1 MSKNERLFDLLGDV
15 SPTYVAQAIEKKTR
29 QRAVFTISRKKLFS
43 LIAAI
48 VVLSALTCAMLLP
61 GSAVEPNEGDVEYY
75 EFGTVLTE
83 IPHIILAEDYEALIA
98 MMDAKIEKHPEMA
111 RAYDRFKAFYSLQSP
126 GEQKSPV
133 AKEGILRVWP
143 ITALSDIYTLD
154 RNSTMLEDE
163 FLLYLFMYYGE
174 VSQEDLIDMYTKMY
188 DLVDASDLSEE
199 EKKSIRA
206 TLPEIPVI
214 DENDPATYWVIG
226 EKVEGS
232 ELRFASSYLPEFLT
246 EEGYAQLRELVNGDA
261 AEGVH
266 STAENL
272 FLLEDVYISVPV
284 GTRHSQGQETFVEE
298 SAAINEHM
306 QPVIDAMGAAGQ
318 KIYILDPYAT
328 LHEKTM
334 LTYYLSQETE
344 IVEEQLTAL
353 TQDFY
358 GTLRELPLSEKEIDK
373 LIERCRTLRGTV
385 NP

>member
-15 SPTYVAQAIEKKTR
+15 SPTYVAQATEKKTR

-43 LIAAI
+43 LIAAV

-98 MMDAKIEKHPEMA
+98 MMDAKVAKNPEMA
-111 RAYDRFKAFYSLQSP
+111 PQITRFKAFYSLQSP
-126 GEQKSPV
+126 GLQKSPK
-133 AKEGILRVWP
+133 AKEMLLTIYP

-154 RNSTMLEDE
+154 RNTTMLEDE
-163 FLLYLFMYYGE
+163 FLLYLLMYYGE
-174 VSQEDLIDMYTKMY
+174 MSQEDLVDAYTKMY

-199 EKKSIRA
+199 EKESIRA

-232 ELRFASSYLPEFLT
+232 ELRFTSSHLPEFLT
-246 EEGYAQLRELVNGDA
+246 EEGYAQLCELVNG
-261 AEGVH
+261 
-266 STAENL
+266 STQESEYSTGENL
-272 FLLEDVYISVPV
+272 FMLADLYSPF
-284 GTRHSQGQETFVEE
+284 TYYSEE
-298 SAAINEHM
+298 EKAQAAAVKEHM
-306 QPVIDAMGAAGQ
+306 QPVTDAMGAAGQ

-358 GTLRELPLSEKEIDK
+358 NTLRELPLSEKEIDK